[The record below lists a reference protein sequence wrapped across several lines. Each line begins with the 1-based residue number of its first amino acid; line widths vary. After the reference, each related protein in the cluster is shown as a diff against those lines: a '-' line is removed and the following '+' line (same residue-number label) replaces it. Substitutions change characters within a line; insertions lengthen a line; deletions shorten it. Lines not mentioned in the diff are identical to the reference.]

1 MANFDDLQGAVA
13 QFGTGNKVIYD
24 DIGMPSIMY
33 GVPKMKYSDIITGG
47 TDEVLP
53 FWIVEGEEKNTIW
66 VSKFPNIV
74 ESDRAYSLGMRL
86 PKNYITFDQAVTACK
101 NKGNGWHLNQT
112 GIFAC
117 LNLLSQK
124 LGTVP
129 HGNTNCGKD
138 YYHSYEHGIQPQG
151 ETGRTLTGSGEPT
164 WYHNHDTS
172 GIADLCGNVWEWTGG
187 LRLVDGEIQI
197 IPYGNCMKLDCDMS
211 AASTLWKAIMPDG
224 TLVEPGTAGTL
235 KIDRTSASD
244 ATLRINT
251 SVTTRTTDSND
262 TNVVFKDT
270 KAVSGVSIPKLLIAL
285 GLFPDSG
292 VTGYGND
299 RFYAR
304 NNGERLPFR
313 GSAFDSTSNS
323 GPSALDLLR
332 PRSFSNVSVGFR
344 SAFCEL

>member
-13 QFGTGNKVIYD
+13 EFGAGNKVIYD

-53 FWIVEGEEKNTIW
+53 FWIVDGEEKNTIW

-86 PKNYITFDQAVTACK
+86 PKNYITFDQAVAACK

-129 HGNTNCGKD
+129 HGNTNYGKD
-138 YYHSYEHGIQPQG
+138 YYHAYEHGIQPQG

-211 AASTLWKAIMPDG
+211 ATSTLWKAIMPDG

-251 SVTTRTTDSND
+251 SVTTQTTDSND

-299 RFYAR
+299 RFWAR

-313 GSAFDSTSNS
+313 GSAFSSTSNS
-323 GPSALDLLR
+323 GPSALGLR
-332 PRSFSNVSVGFR
+332 GVRSYSGDDVGFR

>member
-13 QFGTGNKVIYD
+13 EFGAGNKVIYD

-53 FWIVEGEEKNTIW
+53 FWIVDGEEKNTIW

-86 PKNYITFDQAVTACK
+86 PKNYITFDQAVAACK

-129 HGNTNCGKD
+129 HGNTNYGKD
-138 YYHSYEHGIQPQG
+138 YYHAYEHGIQPQG
-151 ETGRTLTGSGEPT
+151 ETSRTLTGSGEPT

-211 AASTLWKAIMPDG
+211 ATSTLWKAIMPDG

-251 SVTTRTTDSND
+251 SVTTQTTDSND

-299 RFYAR
+299 RFWAR
-304 NNGERLPFR
+304 NNGERLPIR
-313 GSAFDSTSNS
+313 GSAFGHTSDS
-323 GPSALDLLR
+323 GPSALGLAHV
-332 PRSFSNVSVGFR
+332 RSNSGDNIGFR

>member
-13 QFGTGNKVIYD
+13 EFGAGNKVIYD

-53 FWIVEGEEKNTIW
+53 FWIVDGEEKNTIW

-86 PKNYITFDQAVTACK
+86 PKNYITFDQAVAACK

-129 HGNTNCGKD
+129 HGNTNYGKD
-138 YYHSYEHGIQPQG
+138 YYHAYEHGIQPQG
-151 ETGRTLTGSGEPT
+151 ETQRTLTGSGEPT

-251 SVTTRTTDSND
+251 SVTARTTDSND
-262 TNVVFKDT
+262 TNAVFKDV

-299 RFYAR
+299 RFWAR
-304 NNGERLPFR
+304 NNGERLPVR
-313 GSAFDSTSNS
+313 GSAFHNASGS
-323 GPSALDLLR
+323 GPSALYLSYV
-332 PRSFSNVSVGFR
+332 RSVSYVGIGFR

>member
-13 QFGTGNKVIYD
+13 QFGAGNKVIYD

-33 GVPKMKYSDIITGG
+33 GVSKPKYSEVITGG

-53 FWIVEGEEKNTIW
+53 FWLVDGEEKNTIW

-74 ESDRAYSLGMRL
+74 ENERAYSLGMKL
-86 PKNYITFDQAVTACK
+86 PRNYITFDQALAACRK
-101 NKGNGWHLNQT
+101 KGNGWHLNQT
-112 GIFAC
+112 GVFAY

-129 HGNTNCGKD
+129 HGNTNYGKD
-138 YYHSYEHGIQPQG
+138 YYHTYEHGIQPQG
-151 ETGRTLTGSGEPT
+151 ETQRTLTGSGEPT

-172 GIADLCGNVWEWTGG
+172 GIADLNGNVWEWTSG
-187 LRLVDGEIQI
+187 LRLMNGEIQI

-235 KIDRTSASD
+235 KINGAKIS
-244 ATLRINT
+244 
-251 SVTTRTTDSND
+251 TTVGGNMD
-262 TNVVFKDT
+262 TVFKNVTADGST
-270 KAVSGVSIPKLLIAL
+270 AIPKLLIAL

-292 VTGYGND
+292 ASYGND
-299 RFYAR
+299 HIWA
-304 NNGERLPFR
+304 NVEGERLPFR
-313 GSAFDSTSNS
+313 GSAFHNTSFS
-323 GPSALDLLR
+323 GPSALLLDS
-332 PRSFSNVSVGFR
+332 PRSISNVGFGFR